1 MKSMSYTKQP
11 NLFLHFLSTSKR
23 SSHACSCNVWQ
34 QWRTVYV
41 LLHNCVNV
49 RVCNLHSL
57 HHTGSIESYKLHTV
71 HLGSV
76 ALLLSHSVLVQFFGW
91 QTQAGWWC
99 LLLGSDPRV
108 VCLEQLKD
116 RSLEIADTSST
127 HLWYCL
133 DGKPRVTFTLIFLG
147 VCPFPYDRHHP
158 TTRLA
163 ENLHWLLWMIQRNC
177 HCSVSCHVQSV
188 AEISILGHV
197 IVSVEQYRTFCSL
210 SGSFSACK
218 TAEELV
224 FLDCF
229 GVGEL

>member
-1 MKSMSYTKQP
+1 M
-11 NLFLHFLSTSKR
+11 
-23 SSHACSCNVWQ
+23 
-34 QWRTVYV
+34 
-41 LLHNCVNV
+41 
-49 RVCNLHSL
+49 CNLRSL

-127 HLWYCL
+127 HLWYCV
-133 DGKPRVTFTLIFLG
+133 DGKPRATFTLIFLG
-147 VCPFPYDRHHP
+147 ICPFPYDRHHP

-163 ENLHWLLWMIQRNC
+163 ENLHWLLWMIERNC
-177 HCSVSCHVQSV
+177 HCSVSCSECRGDQHFGSC
-188 AEISILGHV
+188 
-197 IVSVEQYRTFCSL
+197 YCFC
-210 SGSFSACK
+210 
-218 TAEELV
+218 
-224 FLDCF
+224 
-229 GVGEL
+229 